1 MAPAGS
7 RGVEWPGELS
17 YTRPRAPPSAP
28 APPPTARP
36 VSASPSSIPPDG
48 SRSWPRPR
56 RPLGTPGGKVD
67 TGEDFETAAAREL
80 AEETG
85 LRGSGDGTYGWWRS
99 WSTVWAGS
107 TRVTAAA
114 VTRRAAGTPRVT
126 EPDKIV
132 RWEWFDRR
140 AVPSSLFAPSASVLD
155 CLWPEAAP
163 IEDPPGVCRY
173 EVLADRVRGSGPNEF
188 NRELP

>member
-1 MAPAGS
+1 MNS
-7 RGVEWPGELS
+7 RTPGPE
-17 YTRPRAPPSAP
+17 RPER
-28 APPPTARP
+28 ARP
-36 VSASPSSIPPDG
+36 ASHSLTGVGLAVLDPTGRVLLGLGHD
-48 SRSWPRPR
+48 SRWE
-56 RPLGTPGGKVD
+56 LPGGKVD

-85 LRGSGDGTYGWWRS
+85 LAVPATDVRVVAVLVDGLG
-99 WSTVWAGS
+99 GL

-140 AVPSSLFAPSASVLD
+140 AVPSSLFAPSAAVLD

-163 IEDPPGVCRY
+163 RGPAGVRRY
-173 EVLADRVRGSGPNEF
+173 EVLADRVRGSGPDGF
-188 NRELP
+188 N